1 MTGPC
6 RSYSVEQDCLAGLRC
21 LLRCVWLL
29 VMIDDGRR
37 IFCLTMAIRGIY
49 WVTERSEDDIGY
61 GSAVAV
67 DVSRDS
73 V

>member
-1 MTGPC
+1 M
-6 RSYSVEQDCLAGLRC
+6 
-21 LLRCVWLL
+21 
-29 VMIDDGRR
+29 MIDDGRR